1 MWKHWWGYL
10 PDGTSSETDIF
21 AVFESDDG
29 QRFALH
35 IENKPPHGKIDL
47 RQAADYRRRAIH
59 WARKEQYLS
68 YGEFETILM
77 APATFI
83 QANTACARQFDMTL
97 SYEDLAAWIPF
108 FAINGDRNAVTA
120 RCAPHAARR
129 TRDDEGI
136 VAEHDTSKRYDE
148 AVEGLRDAE
157 SYVARLAP
165 KPDTPTTDH
174 HLKQWEGAKHLPQSA
189 SPSSSSCR
197 PRMGTRGHCA
207 TTSYRCS
214 PGVLHPRPPCTAG
227 CGNCMET
234 HRMSAAR
241 NSPRPCRLAKARIRF
256 VPTSGAYVP
265 SSEPS

>member
-1 MWKHWWGYL
+1 MPLESHYDQAFADTLAASDFRRWLLTRSRFAPFADTARLLIEEQEQARKARQWWKHWWGYL

-136 VAEHDTSKRYDE
+136 VAEHDTSK
-148 AVEGLRDAE
+148 ALR
-157 SYVARLAP
+157 
-165 KPDTPTTDH
+165 
-174 HLKQWEGAKHLPQSA
+174 
-189 SPSSSSCR
+189 
-197 PRMGTRGHCA
+197 
-207 TTSYRCS
+207 
-214 PGVLHPRPPCTAG
+214 
-227 CGNCMET
+227 
-234 HRMSAAR
+234 
-241 NSPRPCRLAKARIRF
+241 
-256 VPTSGAYVP
+256 
-265 SSEPS
+265 